1 MQDKKSPQN
10 SLSGTTD
17 AESLIAKGDFLRMQV
32 VQIMERSQISGNGGS
47 PDVGIITLLKE
58 MSDYQLMLEKENDEL
73 RLTREK
79 NTRLLNN
86 ENILSNI
93 SQRTLL
99 NYNLSD
105 FLDFSL
111 AEMGK
116 SLMVSRVYLF
126 EHSFETDSMDNTFEW
141 CAPGVVPQMDEL
153 QGVPSDIM
161 PWWTNSLINNNVI
174 CFADIEEIPDEVV
187 KEVLRP
193 QNILSILV
201 VPLFVGQKYWGF
213 IGFDDCESHRLW
225 LVEDIDILRSISQI
239 ISGFIE
245 RKHGEEALK
254 ESIGKLHAVNQQLE
268 ERVDQRTHEI
278 MDLSN
283 FQRAV
288 LDNAGVAIVST
299 GTDGIIQVFNPAA
312 EQMLGYKAEEVIGI
326 HTPILFHQQ
335 HEVEQKALEL
345 QELTGN
351 QALAGFEIFAALV
364 GIMNSNASEWI
375 YVRKDGSQFPV
386 MLTVSSFRDAEGTIK
401 GYIGVAMNI
410 SKEKLVL
417 ESLRE
422 SEERFHKLFYDHSA
436 VMLLVEPSTGIIVDA
451 NRAAVLFY
459 GYNFHSEPAMKISDI
474 NTLTNDMIATEMEQ
488 AISQDKNY
496 FEFEHRLSS
505 GETRQVEVH
514 STPIEVGGKNLLFSI
529 IHDITERKTI
539 ERALSWNEAFLK
551 KMTESSPLAFLV
563 VDNRTD
569 EILYINHQFCEI
581 WGINHLEERIRNR
594 ELKNNDIIPDCL
606 PVLKDVPAF
615 AESCKPLQFIDNR
628 ETIEDEIPFSDGR
641 IIRRFSTQI
650 RDIADQYHGRLY
662 IFEDITTRK
671 TLEQLLILQ
680 RDLTARLSATSNL
693 HEALSLMMDAVF
705 QISGVDMGGIYLF
718 NDLGTELSLFAH
730 RGLSEKFLEEKSF
743 YGADSPNV
751 KIVLQGKPIYAQ
763 LPENAMPELMKE
775 VDQKILSLAFIPFKH
790 EGKVIGVINL
800 ASTTSTRFY
809 SDMQI
814 SIESLAAQI
823 GGTISRIYAENALI
837 SSQQNFQMLF
847 ETIDDFLFILDI
859 DANIIQANSI
869 VKKRLGYTTEELK
882 GLNVLTVHPPDRRDE
897 AGFIVGEML
906 AGRAAYC
913 PVPLIAK
920 DGTLIPVETRVILG
934 KWDEKDVLFG
944 ISRDVSERQKGEA
957 ALRESE
963 ARWNFALE
971 GSGDGVWDWNTQTNE
986 VYYSRQWKEMLGYS
1000 NEEISSKLDE
1010 WNKRIHPDDLPH
1022 VTNDLNRHFN
1032 GETEIY
1038 SNEHR
1043 ALCKNGSYKW
1053 ILDRGKVVS
1062 RLPDGKP
1069 LRVIGTHSD
1078 ISSAKQIEETLRMAV
1093 LKEKELNELK
1103 SRFVSMASH
1112 EFRTPLATIL
1122 MTGDSLLSY
1131 WKRMDEELINTKLG
1145 NIKDQVQHLTR
1156 IVTDVMQV
1164 SKIQEG
1170 KLTFSPGEVDVVE
1183 LCRNIIRGF
1192 NSDRLL
1198 KNKIKFESE
1207 VDCMV
1212 ILLDS
1217 TLMVQVLNNVITN
1230 AIKYSEPNPVVEVN
1244 LQNAE
1249 DEILLSIKDNGI
1261 GIPEADQKNLFQ
1273 PFYRASNVKKIHG
1286 NGLGLNI
1293 VRESVRLHGGEIKF
1307 ESILGVGT
1315 TFVVHLPKQL
1325 RFNDEENTGS

>member
-1 MQDKKSPQN
+1 MHDKTSPQN
-10 SLSGTTD
+10 TLSGTTVS
-17 AESLIAKGDFLRMQV
+17 ESLIARGNLLRQKV
-32 VQIMERSQISGNGGS
+32 DQILEESLSTDQMTPQDIR
-47 PDVGIITLLKE
+47 IIGLLKE
-58 MSDYQLMLEKENDEL
+58 MSDYQVILEKENLESGLLKKDNN
-73 RLTREK
+73 LT
-79 NTRLLNN
+79 
-86 ENILSNI
+86 SI

-99 NYNLSD
+99 NNDPSD
-105 FLDFSL
+105 FPDFSR
-111 AEMGK
+111 AEMGEAIK
-116 SLMVSRVYLF
+116 
-126 EHSFETDSMDNTFEW
+126 ETT
-141 CAPGVVPQMDEL
+141 
-153 QGVPSDIM
+153 
-161 PWWTNSLINNNVI
+161 
-174 CFADIEEIPDEVV
+174 
-187 KEVLRP
+187 
-193 QNILSILV
+193 
-201 VPLFVGQKYWGF
+201 
-213 IGFDDCESHRLW
+213 
-225 LVEDIDILRSISQI
+225 
-239 ISGFIE
+239 
-245 RKHGEEALK
+245 
-254 ESIGKLHAVNQQLE
+254 GKLSTANQQLE
-268 ERVDQRTHEI
+268 ERAEQRMHEI
-278 MDLSN
+278 LDLSN
-283 FQRAV
+283 FQRAI
-288 LDNAGVAIVST
+288 LDGAGVAIIST
-299 GTDGIIQVFNPAA
+299 NADGIIQVFNPAA
-312 EQMLGYKAEEVIGI
+312 EQMLGYQAEEVIGI
-326 HTPILFHQQ
+326 HTPVLFHQKS
-335 HEVEQKALEL
+335 ELEQKAVEL

-351 QALAGFEIFAALV
+351 QVIAKFEIFPTLI
-364 GIMNSNASEWI
+364 GLINSSTSEWI
-375 YVRKDGSQFPV
+375 YVRKDGRQFPV
-386 MLTVSSFRDAEGTIK
+386 MLTVSSFRDEEGTIK

-422 SEERFHKLFYDHSA
+422 SQERFQKLFYDHSA
-436 VMLLVEPSTGIIVDA
+436 VMLLVDPSTGNIVDA

-459 GYNFHSEPAMKISDI
+459 GYNFHSVPALKISDI
-474 NTLTNDMIATEMEQ
+474 NTHTNEMIKSEMKR
-488 AISQDKNY
+488 AIGQDKNY
-496 FEFEHRLSS
+496 FEFEHRLAT
-505 GETRQVEVH
+505 GDVRQVEVH
-514 STPIEVGGKNLLFSI
+514 STPIEVGGKKLLFSI
-529 IHDITERKTI
+529 IHDITERKCI

-581 WGINHLEERIRNR
+581 WGINHLEERIRNH

-615 AESCKPLQFIDNR
+615 AESCKPLQYMDNR
-628 ETIEDEIPFSDGR
+628 ETIEDEIPFMDGR

-650 RDIADQYHGRLY
+650 RDVTDQYHGRLY

-671 TLEQLLILQ
+671 TIEQLLILQ
-680 RDLTARLSATSNL
+680 RDLTAQLSATSNL
-693 HEALSLMMDAVF
+693 HEALSIMMDAVF

-718 NDLGTELSLFAH
+718 NDQGTELSLFAH
-730 RGLSEKFLEEKSF
+730 RGLSEKFLKEKSF

-763 LPENAMPELMKE
+763 MPETTMPELIKDA
-775 VDQKILSLAFIPFKH
+775 DQKVLSLAFIPFKH
-790 EGKVIGVINL
+790 EDKVIGVINL
-800 ASTTSTRFY
+800 ASMTSTRFY

-869 VKKRLGYTTEELK
+869 VKKRLGYTTAELA
-882 GLNVLTVHPPDRRDE
+882 GLNVLTVHPPDRREE
-897 AGFIVGEML
+897 AGYIVGEML

-913 PVPLIAK
+913 PVPLYAK

-934 KWDEKDVLFG
+934 KWDDKDVLFG

-971 GSGDGVWDWNTQTNE
+971 GSGDGVWDWNIKANE
-986 VYYSRQWKEMLGYS
+986 VFYSKQWKAMLGYS
-1000 NEEISSKLDE
+1000 NEEISMNLDE
-1010 WNKRIHPDDLPH
+1010 WSSRVHPDDLPQ
-1022 VTNDLNRHFN
+1022 VSNDLNRHFN

-1043 ALCKNGSYKW
+1043 ALCKDGTYKW

-1062 RLPDGKP
+1062 RFPDGKP

-1078 ISSAKQIEETLRMAV
+1078 ITSAKQIEETLRLTV
-1093 LKEKELNELK
+1093 TREKELNELK

-1122 MTGDSLLSY
+1122 MTGDSLLAY
-1131 WKRMDEELINTKLG
+1131 WKRMDEEQINTKLG
-1145 NIKDQVQHLTR
+1145 NIKDQVQHLTK

-1170 KLTFSPGEVDVVE
+1170 KLSFSPQDVDLVE
-1183 LCRNIIRGF
+1183 LCRKIVKDF
-1192 NSDRLL
+1192 NTDRHL
-1198 KNKIKFESE
+1198 KTKIKFESE
-1207 VDCMV
+1207 FDCLV
-1212 ILLDS
+1212 ISLDN
-1217 TLMVQVLNNVITN
+1217 TLMVHVLNNMISN
-1230 AIKYSEPNPVVEVN
+1230 AIKYSEPNPIVEVN
-1244 LQNAE
+1244 LWSAE

-1261 GIPEADQKNLFQ
+1261 GIPEADQKYLFQ
-1273 PFYRASNVKKIHG
+1273 PFYRAGNVKKIHG

-1307 ESILGVGT
+1307 ESIQGVGT
-1315 TFVVHLPKQL
+1315 TFVVHLPKQIM
-1325 RFNDEENTGS
+1325 N

>member
-1 MQDKKSPQN
+1 MRNKTGPQII
-10 SLSGTTD
+10 LSNEIVV
-17 AESLIAKGDFLRMQV
+17 ESFVDKGDFLRKQTA
-32 VQIMERSQISGNGGS
+32 QILEENISSENAMLADARIFS
-47 PDVGIITLLKE
+47 LLKE
-58 MSDYQLMLEKENDEL
+58 MSDYQLLLEKENVEL
-73 RLTREK
+73 RLAKDK
-79 NTRLLNN
+79 NTRLLVIESVLN
-86 ENILSNI
+86 NI
-93 SQRTLL
+93 SQRALT
-99 NYNLSD
+99 NIDLSN

-111 AEMGK
+111 ALIGEELK
-116 SLMVSRVYLF
+116 VSRVYLF
-126 EHSFETDSMDNTFEW
+126 EHSLAANSMDNIYEW
-141 CAPGVVPQMDEL
+141 CAPGVVPQKDEL

-161 PWWTNSLINNNVI
+161 PWWTNSLLNNKVI
-174 CFADIEEIPDEVV
+174 CYSDIEEIPDEVV
-187 KEVLRP
+187 KGILRP

-201 VPLFVGQKYWGF
+201 VPLFLGQKYWGF
-213 IGFDDCESHRLW
+213 IGFDDCESYRLW
-225 LVEDIDILRSISQI
+225 LPEDVDILSSISNI
-239 ISGFIE
+239 ISRFIE
-245 RKHGEEALK
+245 LRQGEEMLK
-254 ESIGKLHAVNQQLE
+254 ESIGKLNTANHHLE
-268 ERVDQRTHEI
+268 ERVEQRTHEI
-278 MDLSN
+278 LDLSN

-288 LDNAGVAIVST
+288 LDNAGVAIIST
-299 GTDGIIQVFNPAA
+299 GADGIIQIFNPAA

-326 HTPILFHQQ
+326 HTPFLFHEQ
-335 HEVEQKALEL
+335 HEMEQKALEL

-351 QALAGFEIFAALV
+351 QTIAGFEIFIALV
-364 GIMNSNASEWI
+364 GLMSSNTSEWI
-375 YVRKDGSQFPV
+375 FVKKNGSQFPV
-386 MLTVSSFRDAEGTIK
+386 MLTVSSFKDAQGITK
-401 GYIGVAMNI
+401 GYIGVAINI
-410 SKEKLVL
+410 SKERLVL

-422 SEERFHKLFYDHSA
+422 SEERFHKLFYDHAA
-436 VMLLVEPSTGIIVDA
+436 VMLLVEPITGDIVDA

-459 GYNFHSEPAMKISDI
+459 GYNFHSAPAMKISEI
-474 NTLTNDMIATEMEQ
+474 NSLTNEMIAAEMKR
-488 AISQDKNY
+488 ATGQDKNY
-496 FEFEHRLSS
+496 FEFEHRLST
-505 GETRQVEVH
+505 GELRQVEVH
-514 STPIEVGGKNLLFSI
+514 STPIEIAGKKLLFSI
-529 IHDITERKTI
+529 IHDITERKNI
-539 ERALSWNEAFLK
+539 ERALSWNEAFLT

-581 WGINHLEERIRNR
+581 WGINHLEERIRNH

-615 AESCKPLQFIDNR
+615 AESCKPLQFTENR

-650 RDIADQYHGRLY
+650 RDLADQYHGRLY

-671 TLEQLLILQ
+671 KLEQLLILQ
-680 RDLTARLSATSNL
+680 RDLTAQLSATSDL
-693 HEALSLMMDAVF
+693 HEALSLMMDSVF

-718 NDLGTELSLFAH
+718 NDQGTELSLFAH
-730 RGLSEKFLEEKSF
+730 RGLSEKFLKEKSF

-763 LPENAMPELMKE
+763 MPEVVMPELIKDI
-775 VDQKILSLAFIPFKH
+775 DQKVLSLAFIPFKH
-790 EGKVIGVINL
+790 EDKVIGVINL

-823 GGTISRIYAENALI
+823 GGTISRIYAENSLI

-869 VKKRLGYTTEELK
+869 VKKRLGYTTEELTN
-882 GLNVLTVHPPDRRDE
+882 LNVLAVHPPERRDE

-913 PVPLIAK
+913 PVPLYAK

-934 KWDEKDVLFG
+934 KWDDKDVLFG
-944 ISRDVSERQKGEA
+944 ISRDVSERQKAEV

-1000 NEEISSKLDE
+1000 NEEISSRLDE
-1010 WNKRIHPDDLPH
+1010 WSLRIHPDDLPQ
-1022 VTNDLNRHFN
+1022 VTDDLNRHFN

-1043 ALCKNGSYKW
+1043 ALCKDGTYKW

-1078 ISSAKQIEETLRMAV
+1078 ITSAKQIEDTLRLTV
-1093 LKEKELNELK
+1093 SKEKELNELK

-1131 WKRMDEELINTKLG
+1131 WNRMDEEQINTKLG

-1170 KLTFSPGEVDVVE
+1170 KLTFSPQDVDFVE
-1183 LCRNIIRGF
+1183 LCRNIVRDF
-1192 NSDRLL
+1192 NSDKLL

-1207 VDCMV
+1207 FDCMV
-1212 ILLDS
+1212 VSLDS
-1217 TLMVQVLNNVITN
+1217 MLMVQVLNNIISN
-1230 AIKYSEPNPVVEVN
+1230 ALKYSEPNPVVEVY
-1244 LQNAE
+1244 LQGSE
-1249 DEILLSIKDNGI
+1249 DEILLTIKDNGI

-1273 PFYRASNVKKIHG
+1273 PFYRAENVKKIHG

-1293 VRESVRLHGGEIKF
+1293 VKESVRLHGGEIKF
-1307 ESILGVGT
+1307 VSNMGLGT
-1315 TFVVHLPKQL
+1315 TFVVHLPKL
-1325 RFNDEENTGS
+1325 FKN